1 MKEEKIEFSFL
12 ASPEPKNLRKP
23 LSSFITPNAP
33 STCIERFILSSTP
46 NGVLI
51 FFNDSSLCCL
61 NFCDTFIVR
70 CSYFDLWHI
79 LIYLAASDSDGS
91 LGGLISIAENA
102 SSIENIF
109 DNMLRKALW
118 CSGDPVCINT
128 EDQAIDSLNY
138 SACHDCVLLP
148 EVSCE
153 SRNVFLD
160 RVSVIGKPE
169 NRDLGLFGIIS
180 ENLGV

>member
-1 MKEEKIEFSFL
+1 MLIRQLATECGYNAASMKERIYCTFADTK
-12 ASPEPKNLRKP
+12 
-23 LSSFITPNAP
+23 SSDMA
-33 STCIERFILSSTP
+33 
-46 NGVLI
+46 G
-51 FFNDSSLCCL
+51 
-61 NFCDTFIVR
+61 
-70 CSYFDLWHI
+70 I

-169 NRDLGLFGIIS
+169 NRNLGLFGIIS